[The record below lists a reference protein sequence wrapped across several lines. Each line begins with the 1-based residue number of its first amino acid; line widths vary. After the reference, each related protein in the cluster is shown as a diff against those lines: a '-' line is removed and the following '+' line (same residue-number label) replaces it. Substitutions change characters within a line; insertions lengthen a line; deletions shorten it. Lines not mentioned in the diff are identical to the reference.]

1 MLKHQV
7 PKHLMLKERS
17 RSGMIEVSIMNQAQV
32 IFSGVAKSV
41 VVPGDE
47 GEFEVLAFH
56 WPIVSLLRKG
66 EIIVDNM
73 GFPVSRG
80 IVRFS
85 GEKLVALVE
94 L

>member
-1 MLKHQV
+1 
-7 PKHLMLKERS
+7 
-17 RSGMIEVSIMNQAQV
+17 MIEVSIMNQAQV
-32 IFSGVAKSV
+32 IFNGKANTVI
-41 VVPGDE
+41 VPGDY
-47 GEFEVLAFH
+47 GEFEVLPFH
-56 WPIVSLLRKG
+56 WPIVSLLTKG

-73 GFPVSRG
+73 GFPVSKG